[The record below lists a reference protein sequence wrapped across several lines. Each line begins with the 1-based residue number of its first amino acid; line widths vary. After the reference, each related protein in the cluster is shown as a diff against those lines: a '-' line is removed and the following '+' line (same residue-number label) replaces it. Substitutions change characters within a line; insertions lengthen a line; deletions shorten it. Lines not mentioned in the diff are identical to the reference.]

1 MMADIRLKRIV
12 QALARS
18 GDDYPGESAVDMAVA
33 QAETMSQIDL
43 EIARC
48 VHGADRELKVK
59 MLAAVLL
66 LSAANEPE
74 A

>member
-18 GDDYPGESAVDMAVA
+18 SGDYPGDSTVDMAVA
-33 QAETMSQIDL
+33 QAETMTHLDL
-43 EIARC
+43 EIVRC
-48 VHGADRELKVK
+48 VHDAPKELKVR

-66 LSAANEPE
+66 LRASDEPT

>member
-12 QALARS
+12 RALARS
-18 GDDYPGESAVDMAVA
+18 GADYPGDSAVDMAIA

-48 VHGADRELKVK
+48 VHGARKELKVK

-66 LSAANEPE
+66 LRAADEPD